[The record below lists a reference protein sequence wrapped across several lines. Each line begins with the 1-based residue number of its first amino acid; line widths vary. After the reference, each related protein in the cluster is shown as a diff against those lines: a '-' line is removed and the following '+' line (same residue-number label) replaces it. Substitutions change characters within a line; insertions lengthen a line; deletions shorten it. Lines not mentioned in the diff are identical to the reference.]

1 MPVKIDIIK
10 HQSESDGKSTCP
22 HAVVLAPDDVTV
34 YTFPC
39 IPDYDRDKVKHIY
52 NENETEIFT
61 RTKICFGLLDVKS
74 YFKLGFFMITNV
86 LAISI
91 V

>member
-1 MPVKIDIIK
+1 MKIDIIK

-39 IPDYDRDKVKHIY
+39 VPDYDKKKVSVLFAMFVVVFFCNFLVTQVLFFYCSSLSTFIRK
-52 NENETEIFT
+52 
-61 RTKICFGLLDVKS
+61 KS
-74 YFKLGFFMITNV
+74 YL
-86 LAISI
+86 LC
-91 V
+91 